1 LTPLPNCPCPHHYC
15 FGFALSLAL
24 APVPYLVL
32 DGANVAVSPPSTIAV
47 AIAVPVAIPDTI
59 TIAFPPR
66 QKFSKLEYI
75 FDVQHTYFITFQTG
89 IKDKERE
96 RKLDLTIQHQLDFSV
111 LSNISFQLKIICKN
125 KNTFN

>member
-1 LTPLPNCPCPHHYC
+1 MPSQSPCQSPLSRLRYKCRQVALVASPAPTPLPNRPRPHHYC

-24 APVPYLVL
+24 ALVPCLVL

-66 QKFSKLEYI
+66 QNFL
-75 FDVQHTYFITFQTG
+75 
-89 IKDKERE
+89 
-96 RKLDLTIQHQLDFSV
+96 
-111 LSNISFQLKIICKN
+111 N
-125 KNTFN
+125 